1 MAALLRMIA
10 SVAGPKESPQR
21 IATLALIRLSLGIAQ
36 MSMAV
41 ASFMLLITQ
50 GVQKLTLTM
59 VACTTTCTIVS
70 RLLFYRLRQSE
81 RKNRIERT

>member
-1 MAALLRMIA
+1 MAALLRIIA
-10 SVAGPKESPQR
+10 SLAGPKESPQR

-59 VACTTTCTIVS
+59 VACTTTFTIVS